1 MVKYQQNYNEITLD
15 KVFHALSDKTRRAI
29 LSRLAQGDV
38 VVSELAKP
46 FDMSLPAISKHL
58 GVLEKAG
65 LLLRHKDGRIRR
77 CELIAGPLQTASDWI
92 EFYRHFWN
100 TQLDSLAEYLE
111 KNKDNSKINSQNN
124 SQDLSNKIMTKVNKE
139 K

>member
-1 MVKYQQNYNEITLD
+1 MVKYKESELNN
-15 KVFHALSDKTRRAI
+15 VFHALSDTTRRAI
-29 LSRLAQGDV
+29 LARLANGDV
-38 VVSELAKP
+38 QVSELAEP

-58 GVLEKAG
+58 SVLEKAG

-77 CELIAGPLQTASDWI
+77 CELNAGPLEKASEWI
-92 EFYRHFWN
+92 TFYRQFWE

-111 KNKDNSKINSQNN
+111 KNHQEEIPKEVPKEVKTNPG
-124 SQDLSNKIMTKVNKE
+124 KE